1 MIMKTTIV
9 VLTVAAP
16 IVTADALMEQD
27 VIFVAI
33 RIATALVLPIIVSIA
48 AVSLAVVHASM
59 SLTLAL
65 TAVVASVGDNA
76 RQPGAVTAAVIIVT
90 VRAVIVVTVA
100 VLTATVRAVPLRL
113 VLIAVLTIVQGN
125 ATILLQ
131 LSAPV
136 VINRNVCAAGA
147 RNVAR

>member
-48 AVSLAVVHASM
+48 AVSLVMARAGMCPIVALTVAVVSAP
-59 SLTLAL
+59 
-65 TAVVASVGDNA
+65 GNA
-76 RQPGAVTAAVIIVT
+76 RQPDAVIAAVIIVT
-90 VRAVIVVTVA
+90 EAAVIVVTVA

-131 LSAPV
+131 PSAPV

>member
-1 MIMKTTIV
+1 MIMKTNIV

-48 AVSLAVVHASM
+48 AVSPAVVHAGM

-65 TAVVASVGDNA
+65 IAVVASVGDNA
-76 RQPGAVTAAVIIVT
+76 RQPGAVIAAVIIVT

-113 VLIAVLTIVQGN
+113 IAVLTIVQGN

-131 LSAPV
+131 LSAHV

>member
-1 MIMKTTIV
+1 MIMKTNIV

-48 AVSLAVVHASM
+48 AVSPAVVHASM

-76 RQPGAVTAAVIIVT
+76 RQPGAVIAAVIIVT

-136 VINRNVCAAGA
+136 AINRNVCAAGA

>member
-1 MIMKTTIV
+1 MIMKTNIV

-33 RIATALVLPIIVSIA
+33 RIATAHVLSIIVSIA
-48 AVSLAVVHASM
+48 AVSPAVARAGM
-59 SLTLAL
+59 SLTFAL

-76 RQPGAVTAAVIIVT
+76 RQPGAVTVAVLTVT

-125 ATILLQ
+125 ATIPLQ

-136 VINRNVCAAGA
+136 VINRNVCATGA

>member
-1 MIMKTTIV
+1 MIMKTNIV

-48 AVSLAVVHASM
+48 AVSPVMARAGMCPIVALTVAVVSAP
-59 SLTLAL
+59 
-65 TAVVASVGDNA
+65 GNA
-76 RQPGAVTAAVIIVT
+76 RQPDAVIAAVIIVT

>member
-1 MIMKTTIV
+1 MKTNIV

-16 IVTADALMEQD
+16 IVTAGCPNGTRCYICGNTNCDGSC
-27 VIFVAI
+27 VINYCEYCGSFIPAVA
-33 RIATALVLPIIVSIA
+33 RAG
-48 AVSLAVVHASM
+48 M
-59 SLTLAL
+59 SLTFAL

-76 RQPGAVTAAVIIVT
+76 RQPGAVTVAVLTVT

-125 ATILLQ
+125 ATIPLQ

-136 VINRNVCAAGA
+136 VINRNVCATGA

>member
-48 AVSLAVVHASM
+48 AVSPVMARAGMCPIVALTVAVVSAP
-59 SLTLAL
+59 
-65 TAVVASVGDNA
+65 GNA
-76 RQPGAVTAAVIIVT
+76 RQPDAVIAAVIIVT

>member
-1 MIMKTTIV
+1 MIMKTNIV

-48 AVSLAVVHASM
+48 AVSPAVVHAGM

-65 TAVVASVGDNA
+65 IAVVASVGDNA
-76 RQPGAVTAAVIIVT
+76 RQPGAVIAAVIIVT

-136 VINRNVCAAGA
+136 AINRNVCAAGA

>member
-1 MIMKTTIV
+1 MIMKTNIV

-48 AVSLAVVHASM
+48 AVSPAVVHASM

-76 RQPGAVTAAVIIVT
+76 RQPGAVIAAVIIVT

-113 VLIAVLTIVQGN
+113 VLIAVFTIVQGN

-136 VINRNVCAAGA
+136 AINRNVCAAGA